1 MKRTIVLLTL
11 AAAACTVAPTADNTP
26 TVIVDGKA
34 AYVVSA
40 GGAVPTDAAA
50 QRMLSKT
57 STKAD
62 MDFIINGTHEAGLPA
77 RAAKLC
83 PAGYDI
89 LSYTAPVARPEG
101 YDVWSASAK
110 FTLRCK

>member
-1 MKRTIVLLTL
+1 M
-11 AAAACTVAPTADNTP
+11 
-26 TVIVDGKA
+26 VDGKA

-40 GGAVPTDAAA
+40 GGTLPDEATA
-50 QRMLSKT
+50 QRMLNKT

-62 MDFIINGTHEAGLPA
+62 IDFMINGTHGAGLPA

-89 LSYTAPVARPEG
+89 LSHTAPVARPEG
-101 YDVWSASAK
+101 YGVWSASAK